1 MQIIPANELT
11 RSRRVILALDEPPHL
26 VKRIVARPSGQ
37 HDVEF
42 ESGEFRQYGKTEPVV
57 VAD

>member
-1 MQIIPANELT
+1 MQIIPANELI

-26 VKRIVARPSGQ
+26 VKRIVVRPSGQ
-37 HDVEF
+37 HAVEF
-42 ESGEFRQYGKTEPVV
+42 ESGEFRQYGETEPVV